1 MAPGAVEAGAAAI
14 ARRPRWLHPAAWW
27 VWALGLATAAS
38 RTTNPAL
45 LVLILAVA
53 GLVVAARRPEAP
65 WSRSFVVFLKI
76 GAVVIAVRMVFQ
88 VLIGAPTGT
97 TVLFTL
103 PSVDLPSWLA
113 GLRLGGPVT
122 LESLVF
128 AFLDGL
134 RLATMLACLGA
145 ASSLASPYRL
155 LRAMPAALYEVGV
168 AVVVALSFAPALVT
182 DVQRV
187 RQTRRLRG
195 RPTGGIRGMTGIAM
209 PVFQGALERSIGL
222 AAAMDSR
229 GYGRSAGRS
238 PREQRL
244 TAALVL
250 GGVVGVAVG
259 LYGLLDASSVSAAS
273 LPLLIIGLAAAL
285 GGMLR
290 AGRRSARS
298 RYRPDPWLAPE
309 WLTAATGA
317 LAAASAI
324 AQGQLDPSSMQALT
338 TPLAWPTVP
347 WLAALGVLL
356 AAAPAVLTPVPP
368 GLLNEAAEPRPH
380 VAVGP

>member
-1 MAPGAVEAGAAAI
+1 MAVSAAGFGSVASV
-14 ARRPRWLHPAAWW
+14 RRNRWLHPAAWW

-45 LVLILAVA
+45 LLLILAVA
-53 GLVVAARRPEAP
+53 GLVVAARRPDAP

-103 PSVDLPSWLA
+103 PSVDLPTWLA

-155 LRAMPAALYEVGV
+155 LRSMPAALYEVGV
-168 AVVVALSFAPALVT
+168 AVVVALSFAPAMVT

-195 RPTGGIRGMTGIAM
+195 RPTSGVKGLTGIAM

-238 PREQRL
+238 PREQRI

-250 GGVVGVAVG
+250 GGVLGVAIG
-259 LYGLLDASSVSAAS
+259 LYGLLDSSSVSAAS
-273 LPLLIIGLAAAL
+273 LPLLLIGLTAAFL
-285 GGMLR
+285 GMVR
-290 AGRRSARS
+290 AGRRSTRS
-298 RYRPDPWLAPE
+298 RYRPDPWAAPE
-309 WLTAATGA
+309 WLTAGSGA
-317 LAAASAI
+317 LAACAAV
-324 AQGQLDPSSMQALT
+324 AQTQLDPASMQALT

-347 WLAALGVLL
+347 WIAALGVLL
-356 AAAPAVLTPVPP
+356 AALPAVVTPQPP
-368 GLLNEAAEPRPH
+368 GLFAPPAAPRMAE
-380 VAVGP
+380 VNA

>member
-1 MAPGAVEAGAAAI
+1 MAVSAAGFGSVASV
-14 ARRPRWLHPAAWW
+14 RRNRWLHPAAWW

-45 LVLILAVA
+45 LLLILAVA
-53 GLVVAARRPEAP
+53 GLVVAARRPDAP

-103 PSVDLPSWLA
+103 PSVDLPTWLA

-155 LRAMPAALYEVGV
+155 LRSMPAALYEVGV
-168 AVVVALSFAPALVT
+168 AVVVALSFAPAMVT

-195 RPTGGIRGMTGIAM
+195 RPTSGVKGLTGIAM

-238 PREQRL
+238 PREQRI

-250 GGVVGVAVG
+250 GGVLGVAIG
-259 LYGLLDASSVSAAS
+259 LYGLLDSSSVSAAS
-273 LPLLIIGLAAAL
+273 LPLLLIGLTAAFL
-285 GGMLR
+285 GMVR
-290 AGRRSARS
+290 AGRRSTRS
-298 RYRPDPWLAPE
+298 RYRPDPWAAPE
-309 WLTAATGA
+309 WLTAGSGA
-317 LAAASAI
+317 LAACAAV
-324 AQGQLDPSSMQALT
+324 AQTQLDPASMQALT

-347 WLAALGVLL
+347 WIAALGVLL
-356 AAAPAVLTPVPP
+356 AALPAVVTPQPP
-368 GLLNEAAEPRPH
+368 GLFAPPAAPRMVE
-380 VAVGP
+380 VAA

>member
-1 MAPGAVEAGAAAI
+1 MAVSAAGFGSVASV
-14 ARRPRWLHPAAWW
+14 RRNRWLHPAAWW

-45 LVLILAVA
+45 LLLILAVA
-53 GLVVAARRPEAP
+53 GLVVAARRPDAP

-103 PSVDLPSWLA
+103 PSVDLPTWLA

-155 LRAMPAALYEVGV
+155 LRSMPAALYEVGV
-168 AVVVALSFAPALVT
+168 AVVVALSFAPAMVT

-195 RPTGGIRGMTGIAM
+195 RPTSGVKGLTGIAM

-238 PREQRL
+238 PREQRI

-250 GGVVGVAVG
+250 GGVLGVAIG
-259 LYGLLDASSVSAAS
+259 LYGLLDSSSVSAAS
-273 LPLLIIGLAAAL
+273 LPLLLIGLTAAFL
-285 GGMLR
+285 GMVR
-290 AGRRSARS
+290 AGRRSTRS
-298 RYRPDPWLAPE
+298 RYRPDPWAAPE
-309 WLTAATGA
+309 WLTAGSGA
-317 LAAASAI
+317 LAACAAV
-324 AQGQLDPSSMQALT
+324 AQTQLDPASMQALT

-347 WLAALGVLL
+347 WIAALGVLL
-356 AAAPAVLTPVPP
+356 AALPAVVTPQPP
-368 GLLNEAAEPRPH
+368 GLFAPPAAPRMVEAA
-380 VAVGP
+380 A

>member
-1 MAPGAVEAGAAAI
+1 MALGAVDVGSAAST
-14 ARRPRWLHPAAWW
+14 RRARWLHPVAWW

-45 LVLILAVA
+45 LLLILSVA
-53 GLVVAARRPEAP
+53 GLVVAARRPDAP

-76 GAVVIAVRMVFQ
+76 GALVIAVRMVFQ

-97 TVLFTL
+97 TVIFTL

-155 LRAMPAALYEVGV
+155 LRSMPAALYEVGV
-168 AVVVALSFAPALVT
+168 AVVVALTFAPALVT

-195 RPTGGIRGMTGIAM
+195 RPTGGVKGLTGVAM

-238 PREQRL
+238 PREQRI

-250 GGVVGVAVG
+250 GGVIGVAIG
-259 LYGLLDASSVSAAS
+259 LYGLLDSSSVSAAS
-273 LPLLIIGLAAAL
+273 LPLLLVGLTVAVM
-285 GGMLR
+285 GMLR
-290 AGRRSARS
+290 AGRRSTRS
-298 RYRPDPWLAPE
+298 RYRPDPWVAPE
-309 WLTAATGA
+309 WLTAGTGA
-317 LAAASAI
+317 LAAVAAI
-324 AQGQLDPSSMQALT
+324 AQSQLDPASMQALT
-338 TPLAWPTVP
+338 TPLTWPTVP
-347 WLAALGVLL
+347 WLAAIGVLL
-356 AAAPAVLTPVPP
+356 AATPAVLTPQPP
-368 GLLNEAAEPRPH
+368 GLFTASAAPRMAE
-380 VAVGP
+380 VA

>member
-1 MAPGAVEAGAAAI
+1 MAVSAAGFGSVASV
-14 ARRPRWLHPAAWW
+14 RRNRWLHPAAWW

-45 LVLILAVA
+45 LLLILAVA
-53 GLVVAARRPEAP
+53 GLVVAARRPDAP

-103 PSVDLPSWLA
+103 PSVGLPTWLA

-155 LRAMPAALYEVGV
+155 LRSMPAALYEVGV
-168 AVVVALSFAPALVT
+168 AVVVALSFAPAMVT

-195 RPTGGIRGMTGIAM
+195 RPTSGVKGLTGIAM

-238 PREQRL
+238 PREQRI

-250 GGVVGVAVG
+250 GGVLGVAIG
-259 LYGLLDASSVSAAS
+259 LYGLLDSSSVSAAS
-273 LPLLIIGLAAAL
+273 LPLLLIGLTAAFL
-285 GGMLR
+285 GMVR
-290 AGRRSARS
+290 AGRRSTRS
-298 RYRPDPWLAPE
+298 RYRPDPWAVPE
-309 WLTAATGA
+309 WLTAGSGA
-317 LAAASAI
+317 LAACAAV
-324 AQGQLDPSSMQALT
+324 AQTQLDPASMQALT

-347 WLAALGVLL
+347 WIAALGVLL
-356 AAAPAVLTPVPP
+356 AALPAVVTPQPP
-368 GLLNEAAEPRPH
+368 GLFAPPAAPRMVE
-380 VAVGP
+380 VAA

>member
-1 MAPGAVEAGAAAI
+1 MPKGAAGLGTAAT

-27 VWALGLATAAS
+27 LWALGLATAAS

-45 LVLILAVA
+45 LLLILSVAAV
-53 GLVVAARRPEAP
+53 VVASRRPEAP

-76 GAVVIAVRMVFQ
+76 GAVVIAVRIIFQ

-113 GLRLGGPVT
+113 GLRLGGAVT
-122 LESLVF
+122 LESVVF

-168 AVVVALSFAPALVT
+168 AVVVALSFAPAMAT

-195 RPTGGIRGMTGIAM
+195 RPTGGVKGLTGTAM

-238 PREQRL
+238 RREQQA

-250 GGVVGVAVG
+250 AGVCGIAIG
-259 LYGLLDASSVSAAS
+259 LYGLLDSSAVSVAS
-273 LPLLIIGLAAAL
+273 LPLLVLGLVAAL
-285 GGMLR
+285 AGMLR
-290 AGRRSARS
+290 AGRRSTRS
-298 RYRPDPWLAPE
+298 RYRPDPWAAPE
-309 WLTAATGA
+309 WLTAGSGV
-317 LAAASAI
+317 LAAITAI
-324 AQGQLDPSSMQALT
+324 VQGQLNPAAMQALT
-338 TPLAWPTVP
+338 TPLSWPPVP
-347 WLAALGVLL
+347 GL
-356 AAAPAVLTPVPP
+356 AAAGVLVAALPAVVTPMPP
-368 GLLNEAAEPRPH
+368 GLFVSTHEPTP
-380 VAVGP
+380 VGAIA

>member
-1 MAPGAVEAGAAAI
+1 MAPRVAHGSVAQV
-14 ARRPRWLHPAAWW
+14 RQNRWLHPAAWW
-27 VWALGLATAAS
+27 LWALGLATAAS

-45 LVLILAVA
+45 LLLILAVA

-76 GAVVIAVRMVFQ
+76 GVVVIAVRMVFQ

-113 GLRLGGPVT
+113 GLRLGGAVT

-168 AVVVALSFAPALVT
+168 AVVVALSFAPAMVT

-195 RPTGGIRGMTGIAM
+195 RPTGGVKGLTGTAM
-209 PVFQGALERSIGL
+209 PVFQGALDRSIGL

-238 PREQRL
+238 QREQRL

-250 GGVVGVAVG
+250 GGVIGVAIG
-259 LYGLLDASSVSAAS
+259 LYGLLDSSTVSAAS
-273 LPLLIIGLAAAL
+273 LPLLVIGIGAAL
-285 GGMLR
+285 VGMLR
-290 AGRRSARS
+290 AGRRSTRS
-298 RYRPDPWLAPE
+298 RYRPDPWALPE
-309 WLTAATGA
+309 WLIAGSGV
-317 LAAASAI
+317 LAAVAAVVQS
-324 AQGQLDPSSMQALT
+324 QVDPASMQALT
-338 TPLAWPTVP
+338 TPLTWPTVP
-347 WLAALGVLL
+347 WIATLGVLL
-356 AAAPAVLTPVPP
+356 AAAPAIVAPAPP
-368 GLLNEAAEPRPH
+368 GLFTATTTPRLAEVQR
-380 VAVGP
+380 

>member
-1 MAPGAVEAGAAAI
+1 MPASAVDLGSAASV
-14 ARRPRWLHPAAWW
+14 RRNRWLHPAAWW

-53 GLVVAARRPEAP
+53 GLVVAARRPDAP

-103 PSVDLPSWLA
+103 PSVDLPSWMA

-155 LRAMPAALYEVGV
+155 LRSMPAALYEVGV
-168 AVVVALSFAPALVT
+168 AVVVALSFAPAMVT

-195 RPTGGIRGMTGIAM
+195 RPTSGVKGLTGVAM

-238 PREQRL
+238 PREQRV

-250 GGVVGVAVG
+250 GGVMGLAVG
-259 LYGLLDASSVSAAS
+259 LYGLLDSSSVSAAS
-273 LPLLIIGLAAAL
+273 LPLLLLGLTAAL
-285 GGMLR
+285 VGMAR
-290 AGRRSARS
+290 AGRRSTRS
-298 RYRPDPWLAPE
+298 RYRPDPWAAPE
-309 WLTAATGA
+309 WLTASVGAIAA
-317 LAAASAI
+317 LAAV
-324 AQGQLDPSSMQALT
+324 AQTQLDPASMQSLT

-347 WLAALGVLL
+347 WLAVIGVLL
-356 AAAPAVLTPVPP
+356 AALPAVATPQPP
-368 GLLNEAAEPRPH
+368 GLFATATPRRMAE
-380 VAVGP
+380 VAS

>member
-1 MAPGAVEAGAAAI
+1 MTAGVVGLGSAAS
-14 ARRPRWLHPAAWW
+14 ARRARWLHPAAWW
-27 VWALGLATAAS
+27 LWALGLATAAS

-45 LVLILAVA
+45 LLLILAVA
-53 GLVVAARRPEAP
+53 GLVVSARRPDAP

-97 TVLFTL
+97 TVIFTL

-113 GLRLGGPVT
+113 GLRVGGAVT

-155 LRAMPAALYEVGV
+155 LRSMPAALYEVGV

-195 RPTGGIRGMTGIAM
+195 RPTGGVKGLTGIAM

-238 PREQRL
+238 PREQRI

-250 GGVVGVAVG
+250 GGTIGVAIG
-259 LYGLLDASSVSAAS
+259 LYGLLDSSSVSAAS
-273 LPLLIIGLAAAL
+273 LPLLLIGLTAAL
-285 GGMLR
+285 IGMLR
-290 AGRRSARS
+290 AGRRSTRS
-298 RYRPDPWLAPE
+298 RYRPDPWAAPE
-309 WLTAATGA
+309 WLTAGSGV
-317 LAAASAI
+317 LAAVAAI
-324 AQGQLDPSSMQALT
+324 AQSQIDPASMQALT

-347 WLAALGVLL
+347 WIAALGVLL
-356 AAAPAVLTPVPP
+356 AATPAILTPPPP
-368 GLLNEAAEPRPH
+368 GIFTATAQPRMVE
-380 VAVGP
+380 VAS